1 MNIPV
6 PTKELQEWEGLS
18 NLCLCLDLSC

>member
-1 MNIPV
+1 MYIPV

-18 NLCLCLDLSC
+18 NLCLCLDLGC